1 MSVVIDDTPYPR
13 FPITPREGL
22 MLTIGGQKR
31 VIDHIEVSLDTLEV
45 RCDTR
50 PWVPVTKPEQDKPV
64 EEPPAKTNAEEPE
77 STDGTRATTKK
88 VPRREQRGKA

>member
-50 PWVPVTKPEQDKPV
+50 PWVPPVTKPEQDQPV

-88 VPRREQRGKA
+88 VPREQRGKA